1 MHCSHHDVDENNA
14 QLALNNN
21 HTLMSSK
28 NTKEEIKEEGHAI
41 QRTKEMAQKDKQLST
56 EHYTENKR
64 LNNPNPIKHRGQ
76 IKCYGSVSSS

>member
-1 MHCSHHDVDENNA
+1 MKINA
-14 QLALNNN
+14 QLALINN

-28 NTKEEIKEEGHAI
+28 NIKEEIKEEGHTI

-64 LNNPNPIKHRGQ
+64 LSNPNTITHRDQ
-76 IKCYGSVSSS
+76 IKCYGSVNSS